1 MRKICFL
8 FVLGFLLVFNAN
20 SQESRANSLHKICI
34 DPGHGGDKPGARG
47 ARSLE
52 KDINLQ
58 VSLKLGKLINQHLKD
73 VEVIYT
79 RKTDIDVDLIKRS
92 QFANRNKADLFISI
106 HCNASSNKQAYGTE
120 TFAMGLTKSKENL
133 EVARKENADIL
144 TETDYEVNYEGFDPN
159 SPEGSIFFSL
169 YQNAFLEQ
177 SLSFADKIQKEFTKN
192 TGLFNRGVKQAGF
205 LVLFRTSM
213 PGVLV
218 EIGFISNRREE
229 DYLMSEK
236 GQYEVAASIFR
247 AICQYKIQKEGKTF
261 TIPSVEELV
270 PKNIQK
276 EEKVEETKKENIAE
290 NHSKENQISNSLV
303 YRIQFFTCEDKL
315 DFNDTKFKNLEKV
328 WMYKDNNRWKYT
340 SGEFTNY
347 NDAINYQ
354 KEVRKKGY
362 SDAFI
367 VCFNNE
373 KRISLSEARE
383 FEKNKNN

>member
-8 FVLGFLLVFNAN
+8 LVFSFLLVFNAN

-218 EIGFISNRREE
+218 EIGFISNRKEE

-270 PKNIQK
+270 PKNIEK
-276 EEKVEETKKENIAE
+276 EEKIEETKKENIAE

-303 YRIQFFTCEDKL
+303 YRIQFFTCENKL
-315 DFNDTKFKNLEKV
+315 DFNDKKFKNLEKV
-328 WMYKDNNRWKYT
+328 WTYRDNNRWKYT

-373 KRISLSEARE
+373 KRISLSEARK

>member
-8 FVLGFLLVFNAN
+8 LVFGFLLVFNAN

-218 EIGFISNRREE
+218 EIGFISNRKEE

-270 PKNIQK
+270 PKNIEK
-276 EEKVEETKKENIAE
+276 EEKIEETKKENIAE

-303 YRIQFFTCEDKL
+303 YRIQFFTCENKL
-315 DFNDTKFKNLEKV
+315 DFNDKKFKNLEKV
-328 WMYKDNNRWKYT
+328 WTYRDNNRWKYT

-373 KRISLSEARE
+373 KRISLSEARK